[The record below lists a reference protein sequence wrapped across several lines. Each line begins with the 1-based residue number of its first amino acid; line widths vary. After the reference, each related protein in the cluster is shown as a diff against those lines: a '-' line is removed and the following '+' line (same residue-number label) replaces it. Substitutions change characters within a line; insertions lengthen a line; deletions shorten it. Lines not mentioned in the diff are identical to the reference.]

1 MAQAD
6 GRALAADRE
15 AGREA
20 DRESGREALES
31 FGLHSEMA
39 SEVQADA
46 ADRADPSLSPT
57 PSPRG
62 FR

>member
-39 SEVQADA
+39 SEVDA